1 MKMYGVIGAGGFGRE
16 VAPLVRRAIGFEPA
30 ETRAGMCFVVEGDA
44 AHESVNG
51 VVVMGINAFITLS
64 GERRFNVA
72 IGNSL
77 VRQRIAERL
86 IAAGCIP
93 FSIVAENAVIMD
105 GNRIGEGAI
114 LSPFT
119 TITSNANIGK
129 FFHANIYSYVAHDCV
144 IGDYVTFAPGV
155 KCNGN
160 VSIGDHAYIGT
171 GAVLK
176 QGASDKP
183 LMIGRGATVGMG
195 AIVTKDVPANATVVG
210 NPARLMEGK
219 A

>member
-16 VAPLVRRAIGFEPA
+16 VAPLVRRVLALEPA
-30 ETRAGMCFVVEGDA
+30 ETRAGMCFVVESDA
-44 AHESVNG
+44 AHEPVNG
-51 VVVMGINAFITLS
+51 VVVMGIHAFINLS

-77 VRQRIAERL
+77 VRERISERL
-86 IAAGCIP
+86 IGDGCIP

-105 GNRIGEGAI
+105 GNRIGEGVI

-119 TITSNANIGK
+119 TITSNASIGK

-160 VSIGDHAYIGT
+160 VNIGDHAYIGT

-176 QGASDKP
+176 QGTSDKP

-195 AIVTKDVPANATVVG
+195 AIVTKDVPPNVTVIG
-210 NPARLMEGK
+210 NPARLMESK